1 MFKSLGFNDGLIFLQ
16 GHFNG
21 NEIIFYEMGCRL
33 GGSFF
38 ELEQA
43 CLGFNPV
50 DMIVRYALSGKMTN
64 AINEMHVQQAKYNK
78 FALGYNFLL
87 KGDSE
92 TIAEITGIDTMVTLQ
107 SYLSSIQYMN
117 VGDHFKKDRTM
128 DKPLVSIW
136 YVIVL
141 NRFVKISLF

>member
-1 MFKSLGFNDGLIFLQ
+1 
-16 GHFNG
+16 
-21 NEIIFYEMGCRL
+21 MGCRL